1 MTSASRIAPG
11 DRRQVGR
18 LNHAVATALGRLHG
32 TTPPNLFL
40 TLGRHRRL
48 FRAWLVF
55 AGALMPGG
63 RLRRRDTEL
72 VILRVAHR
80 RGCVYELD
88 HHRRLG
94 VRAGLAPA
102 DIDELAEPDAPAHPR
117 WSAREAALLAAVDQ
131 LLDDRD
137 VDDATWAELARH
149 LDERRLV
156 ELVLLVGHYDML
168 ATTIATLR
176 IQPDPPRRGRTGR

>member
-48 FRAWLVF
+48 FRAW
-55 AGALMPGG
+55 
-63 RLRRRDTEL
+63 L